1 MKLLCINNNSDP
13 KEKTETTFSISRL
26 ACNQH
31 FGGIGKI
38 SNIKL
43 VNPPTTQN
51 TFVHVFWTKP
61 LLNVNKNRWN
71 ISSQY
76 ELMLPLCA
84 LSLACLKSF
93 NQKVILITDKKGKEL
108 LQHLNY
114 DEIITILDDYNI
126 QNEFWAAGKIAA
138 LQHIPSDAIL
148 IDTDLFLYDGSLIDK
163 LYFYDV
169 ACSHLENTNAYKNL
183 LELGTTFL
191 PWLDFQKTSISSN
204 TGIIKCN
211 NEKLKKLF
219 IAKYYES
226 IDIINNT
233 PNLMNE
239 IEIAGGKTYCP
250 DLLIEQFNFYNLCNP
265 QPILETS
272 TNLQSINGISH
283 PLAFE
288 KYLHMPLVI
297 ETLQTQFPNYYD
309 LVINKWDELHFK
321 LNIV

>member
-1 MKLLCINNNSDP
+1 MQLLCINNDTKP
-13 KEKTETTFSISRL
+13 EDEITTTFSVSRL
-26 ACNQH
+26 ASNQH

-38 SNIKL
+38 SNINL

-51 TFVHVFWTKP
+51 TFVHVVWTKP
-61 LLNVNKNRWN
+61 LLTINRNRWN

-93 NQKVILITDKKGKEL
+93 NQKVILVTDEKGKEL
-108 LQHLNY
+108 LSDLGY
-114 DEIITILDDYNI
+114 DEIITILDNYNI
-126 QNEFWAAGKIAA
+126 QNEFWAAGKIAT
-138 LQHIPSDAIL
+138 LENIPSDAII

-163 LYFYDV
+163 LNSCKV

-191 PWLDFQKTSISSN
+191 PWLDFQKINISSN
-204 TGIIKCN
+204 TGIIKCDDK
-211 NEKLKKLF
+211 ELKKLF
-219 IAKYYES
+219 IKKYYES

-250 DLLIEQFNFYNLCNP
+250 DLLIEQFNYYNLCNP
-265 QPILETS
+265 QPILEVT
-272 TNLQSINGISH
+272 TNLQDTFGIAH

-288 KYLHMPLVI
+288 KYLHMPLIIDV
-297 ETLQTQFPNYYD
+297 LQTQFPKYYD
-309 LVINKWDELHFK
+309 LTINKWNELHFK
-321 LNIV
+321 LKIV